1 MVVYSP
7 EQEIVFEK
15 KIGEGF
21 TWVIERSKSH
31 IAVVDG
37 GKAHVQIATEAG
49 FCNEEDKFPPVFDG
63 GQLNFTVRAGW
74 LIPAD
79 FTSSTSPEALQGLI
93 LGTPAFDEAF
103 KNMRVDSAQMLA
115 NCIGDKI
122 TAEFR
127 DGTSKIFYPQEE

>member
-7 EQEIVFEK
+7 EQEIVFER
-15 KIGEGF
+15 KIGGSF
-21 TWVIERSKSH
+21 TWVIERDKSR
-31 IAVVDG
+31 IAVEDG
-37 GKAHVQIATEAG
+37 SRAHVQIATEAG

-74 LIPAD
+74 LIPAH
-79 FTSSTSPEALQGLI
+79 FTSSTSPEALQRFT
-93 LGTPAFDEAF
+93 LGTPEFDEAF
-103 KNMRVDSAQMLA
+103 KNTRIESAQMLA

-127 DGTSKIFYPQEE
+127 DGTSEIFYPQEE